1 MEKTVGRCC
10 VAVEWGS
17 GEYEQIVLDA
27 QMTVAICGL
36 KFIRFCWNDSN
47 QTVLDFLKYYYLVFH
62 YFSSDGCCSVM

>member
-1 MEKTVGRCC
+1 MKQMEKTVGRCH

-17 GEYEQIVLDA
+17 GEYEQIVVDA

-47 QTVLDFLKYYYLVFH
+47 KTVLDNKIIWVRFPGSLLSH
-62 YFSSDGCCSVM
+62 PD